1 MKHKIGDL
9 VYHPQS
15 GLGWISEIV
24 TNPENFDSE
33 TAKDFFRKYP
43 IFVTWMREREI
54 LTGHG
59 KFAPD
64 EINPLKRN
72 LEEIMNGKRE
82 AAKSKS

>member
-1 MKHKIGDL
+1 MQHKIGDL

-15 GLGWISEIV
+15 GFGWISEIV
-24 TNPENFDSE
+24 TNPEIFDSGL
-33 TAKDFFRKYP
+33 AKEFFTKYP
-43 IFVTWMREREI
+43 ICVTWMRERE
-54 LTGHG
+54 GHG

>member
-1 MKHKIGDL
+1 MQHKVGEL
-9 VYHPQS
+9 VYHHQS

-24 TNPENFDSE
+24 TNPEQFDSE
-33 TAKDFFRKYP
+33 TARDFFRKYP
-43 IFVTWMREREI
+43 VFVTWMRERE
-54 LTGHG
+54 GHG
-59 KFAPD
+59 KFASD

>member
-1 MKHKIGDL
+1 MQHKIGDL

-24 TNPENFDSE
+24 TNPEKYDSE
-33 TAKDFFRKYP
+33 MARDFLTKYP
-43 IFVTWMREREI
+43 IFVTWMRTKE
-54 LTGHG
+54 GHG

-72 LEEIMNGKRE
+72 LEEIMNAKRK